1 MQAVKCVVVGDEAVG
16 KTSLL
21 IAYTKGALLKEHV
34 PTVFDTYSV
43 TIIVDGKPIKL
54 GLWDTAGQEDY
65 NRFRPLSYPNTDV
78 FLLDNLASFYNVRN
92 KWCSEICHYCP
103 SAPIILL
110 GTKHD
115 LVIKNLG
122 LQNLVTFRQAIEMK
136 KEIGAIRYL
145 EC

>member
-1 MQAVKCVVVGDEAVG
+1 M
-16 KTSLL
+16 
-21 IAYTKGALLKEHV
+21 
-34 PTVFDTYSV
+34 
-43 TIIVDGKPIKL
+43 DGKPIKL
-54 GLWDTAGQEDY
+54 GLWDTAGQEGY
-65 NRFRPLSYPNTDV
+65 NRLRPLSYPNTDV
-78 FLLDNLASFYNVRN
+78 FILCFSLDNLASFYIVRN

-145 EC
+145 ECSAVNQHGVNEVFEVAARAALQPIKRRKRACTIL